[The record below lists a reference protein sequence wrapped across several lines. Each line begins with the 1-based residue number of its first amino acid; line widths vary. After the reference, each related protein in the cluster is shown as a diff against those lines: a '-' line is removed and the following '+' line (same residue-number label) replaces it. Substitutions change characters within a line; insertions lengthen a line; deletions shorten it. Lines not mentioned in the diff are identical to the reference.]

1 MRGRLLRRNAV
12 TLAIALAAAVC
23 AGLLQIVDS
32 MAAYHAGP
40 LYAAEATMQ
49 DAVLRTRTPESYGTS
64 VGRDPRQVIT
74 LVAIDERSLAALGLF
89 RDWPRAYFAQLLE
102 QLLTTPPRVVVFDV
116 AFVESAPDD
125 ADFASALDQARA
137 LRPATA
143 VGLAAVG
150 TGTAARAD
158 DGTIAFPAG
167 LDPTAQL
174 GALADIGDTN
184 VLPDDRGVVRD
195 MPLLVDLGGTQRPT
209 LGLLAAAR
217 YLRRPQFVDG
227 RPDATTLLLAGRQI
241 PTDASSSVH
250 ITYFGP
256 PSDPGAATASS
267 FRVVSFVDVL
277 RGQADPSI
285 WHDGIVFVG
294 LLGAA
299 GFADDYWTPVSD
311 QGRKMSGMEIHA
323 NVAATLLSTQFVRD
337 APLPLDLAAIF
348 GLALL
353 IGALSANLGVRD
365 ACLAT
370 VGVLGGYV
378 VAALVAVDQLGLQ
391 LALATPL
398 LAAGLTFVGGTTYRV
413 AVEQRQVRSLQT
425 ALASVIPPD
434 VARAIARNP
443 ARLHLGGERR
453 EITVLFA
460 DLRGFT
466 TFAEGVEPEVLS
478 HVMTEYL
485 DAMTG
490 VIFAHGGTL
499 DKFIG
504 DAVMAFWNA
513 PLDDA
518 EHAQHA
524 AIAALEMQT
533 ALAQLGERWQARGL
547 RRHRM
552 RIGIHTGPASVGN
565 MGSSRRFA
573 YTALGDA
580 VNVAARL
587 EPLNDAYGTD
597 ICLSERALAA
607 AGGRQVLLVRS
618 LGPVV
623 LKGRRQAVAVFE
635 LLGRADDAALVEQL
649 RPMLAGY
656 ERGLAAYTAGDFER
670 AAALFREAARAAPD
684 GVDEPSALFAGRCEA
699 VASAAAG

>member
-1 MRGRLLRRNAV
+1 
-12 TLAIALAAAVC
+12 
-23 AGLLQIVDS
+23 
-32 MAAYHAGP
+32 
-40 LYAAEATMQ
+40 
-49 DAVLRTRTPESYGTS
+49 
-64 VGRDPRQVIT
+64 
-74 LVAIDERSLAALGLF
+74 
-89 RDWPRAYFAQLLE
+89 
-102 QLLTTPPRVVVFDV
+102 
-116 AFVESAPDD
+116 
-125 ADFASALDQARA
+125 
-137 LRPATA
+137 
-143 VGLAAVG
+143 
-150 TGTAARAD
+150 
-158 DGTIAFPAG
+158 
-167 LDPTAQL
+167 
-174 GALADIGDTN
+174 
-184 VLPDDRGVVRD
+184 
-195 MPLLVDLGGTQRPT
+195 
-209 LGLLAAAR
+209 
-217 YLRRPQFVDG
+217 
-227 RPDATTLLLAGRQI
+227 
-241 PTDASSSVH
+241 
-250 ITYFGP
+250 
-256 PSDPGAATASS
+256 
-267 FRVVSFVDVL
+267 
-277 RGQADPSI
+277 
-285 WHDGIVFVG
+285 
-294 LLGAA
+294 
-299 GFADDYWTPVSD
+299 
-311 QGRKMSGMEIHA
+311 
-323 NVAATLLSTQFVRD
+323 
-337 APLPLDLAAIF
+337 
-348 GLALL
+348 
-353 IGALSANLGVRD
+353 LSANLGVRD

-370 VGVLGGYV
+370 VGVVGGYL

-398 LAAGLTFVGGTTYRV
+398 LAAGLTFVGGTSYRV

-524 AIAALEMQT
+524 AIAALEMQA

-587 EPLNDAYGTD
+587 EPLNDTYGTD

-607 AGGRQVLLVRS
+607 AGGRRALLVRS

-635 LLGRADDAALVEQL
+635 LLGRADDVALVERS
-649 RPMLAGY
+649 RPMLAAY
-656 ERGLAAYTAGDFER
+656 ERGLAAYAAGDFEH
-670 AAALFREAARAAPD
+670 AAALFREAELAAPD
-684 GVDEPSALFAGRCEA
+684 GVDEPSAVFARRAQAEP
-699 VASAAAG
+699 VAPAPR